1 MKIEILGP
9 GCLKCTKLYEN
20 VKEALKTIGMDAEV
34 IKIED
39 INKITE
45 YGIMMTPGLVVD
57 GKVKAVGKLLST
69 EEIKTIILG

>member
-9 GCLKCTKLYEN
+9 GCQKCTKLYEN
-20 VKEALKTIGMDAEV
+20 VKEAVEITGIDAQI

-45 YGIMMTPGLVVD
+45 YGIMMTPGLVINGEV
-57 GKVKAVGKLLST
+57 KVVGKLLST
-69 EEIKTIILG
+69 EEIKALILG

>member
-9 GCLKCTKLYEN
+9 GCQKCTKLYEN
-20 VKEALKTIGMDAEV
+20 VKEAVEITGIDAQV

-45 YGIMMTPGLVVD
+45 YGIMMTPGLVINGEV
-57 GKVKAVGKLLST
+57 KVVGKLLST
-69 EEIKTIILG
+69 EEIKALILG